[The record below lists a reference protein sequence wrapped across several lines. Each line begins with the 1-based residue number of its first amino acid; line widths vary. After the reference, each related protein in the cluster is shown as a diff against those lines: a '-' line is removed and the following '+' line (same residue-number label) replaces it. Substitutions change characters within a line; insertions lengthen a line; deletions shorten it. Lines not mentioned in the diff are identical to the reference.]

1 MSSCNARMH
10 PAAWIGLAF
19 GIVVAVALLT
29 PATARA
35 SGTAVADGND
45 VSGKLDIRSVTQ
57 EHAASG
63 PVVHTI
69 TTYGRWTSRAIA
81 VRRSSFFV
89 FEFNTAGDRRPE
101 RIALVYRD
109 HGTLRVAVLSRAGRF
124 LGWGTASRPSASS
137 IRVAV
142 PRRLLGTPLG
152 YRWKVFSVYSASGA
166 CAAGCV
172 DRAPNTGTSLH
183 DITAPTVVFAPLA
196 MPASTTTSI
205 PFTVTDRGGSHTR
218 RWNVEQRLAGDTRW
232 SVIATGVTGG
242 NHLVSASASEGQ
254 TLEYRIVARDGGAN
268 VTISQVRPVTFPID
282 DGNAQMSY
290 AGTWATTSADGLDYL
305 ATLHTT
311 TDVTTPATMTVTFQ
325 GATVAILARGSCG
338 TAAVAIDGGSAT
350 PTTQLC
356 GNEHRAIV
364 YRADSLTPGA
374 HTLTLTVNGGTFGFD
389 GLVVR

>member
-1 MSSCNARMH
+1 MH

-19 GIVVAVALLT
+19 GIVVTVALLI

-35 SGTAVADGND
+35 SGNVVADGND
-45 VSGKLDIRSVTQ
+45 ASGKLDIRSVSQ

-69 TTYGRWTSRAIA
+69 TTYGPWRSRAIA
-81 VRRSSFFV
+81 ARRSSFFLFV
-89 FEFNTAGDRRPE
+89 FNTAGDRRPE
-101 RIALVYRD
+101 RLALVYRD
-109 HGTLRVAVLSRAGRF
+109 HGILRVAVLSRAGRF
-124 LGWGTASRPSASS
+124 IGWGTASRPSASS

-142 PRRLLGTPLG
+142 PRKLLGKPFG
-152 YRWKVFSVYSASGA
+152 YRWKVFSVYSASGV
-166 CAAGCV
+166 CRAGCV
-172 DRAPNTGTSLH
+172 DRAPNSGTSLH
-183 DITAPTVVFAPLA
+183 DITAPTVGFPPLA
-196 MPASTTTSI
+196 MPGSTTTSI

-218 RWNVEQRLAGDTRW
+218 RWNVEQRLAGDTTW

-242 NHLVSASASEGQ
+242 NHSVSASASEGQ
-254 TLEYRIVARDGGAN
+254 TFAYRIVARDGGGN
-268 VTISQVRPVTFPID
+268 VTASHVQSITFPLD

-290 AGTWATTSADGLDYL
+290 AGTWATTNADGLDYL

-325 GATVAILARGSCG
+325 GTTVAIIARGSCG
-338 TAAVAIDGGSAT
+338 TASVVIDGGSAT

-364 YRADSLTPGA
+364 FRADSLPPGA
-374 HTLTLTVNGGTFGFD
+374 HTLTLTVEGGTFGFD
-389 GLVVR
+389 GLVVG